1 MTRLA
6 TVVVLVEPA
15 GPINVG
21 SVARLC
27 ANFEVRELRLVNP
40 VCAPLDPEACR
51 MAVHGLEL
59 LRTARSCTSL
69 LEAVADCRRVVASC
83 GRLDHGSIPLHAP
96 EEALSWLLS
105 GQEDPIDDQPIAVV
119 FGREDRGLSNDELRL
134 CQRVLTLHS
143 AGSYPSLN
151 LSHAVAV
158 VLHDLARL
166 QTLPGH
172 DDDPEPD
179 PAPPRQLDHCLE
191 DVSDLLLDVGF
202 LLPHTAAARMN
213 KVRDLL
219 HRASIQAGEVAL
231 IRGMVRQIRWALTS
245 RRP

>member
-1 MTRLA
+1 M
-6 TVVVLVEPA
+6 VVLVEPA

-27 ANFEVRELRLVNP
+27 ANFEVRELRLVSP
-40 VCAPLDPEACR
+40 VCDPLDPEACR

-59 LRTARSCTSL
+59 LRRARRCTSL

-96 EEALSWLLS
+96 EDALGWLLS
-105 GQEDPIDDQPIAVV
+105 SLDDPNDDHPIAVV
-119 FGREDRGLSNDELRL
+119 FGREDRGLTNDELRL

-143 AGSYPSLN
+143 AVSYPSLN

-158 VLHDLARL
+158 VLHDLSRL
-166 QTLPGH
+166 QTLPEQ
-172 DDDPEPD
+172 DSAPEPD

-191 DVSDLLLDVGF
+191 DASDLLMDVGF

-219 HRASIQAGEVAL
+219 QRASIQAGEVAL
-231 IRGMVRQIRWALTS
+231 IRGMVRQIRWALTT